1 MVRSFATGDLQE
13 LSVVLNLFDPVTL
26 KRFTHPARGKRCVH
40 RSAFELESFL
50 QQPFRRCP
58 ICSRHINPRL
68 LLVDGFISEI
78 LSKTQESCREVTLAK
93 DGTWAVGSGSKRPG
107 AQVVILLDSDA
118 ELKCEETTVIENP
131 EPNGSDV
138 HQRTGSRI
146 MNNESQSS
154 RSSNIPPING
164 QIPEI
169 SSSSTSSRSVL
180 SSRVRIQNPESE
192 GSDLQNHMESTESD
206 PRSSSALPNGQIPET
221 SGSSTSSRS
230 VSSGIPRIQNPES
243 EGSTLQTHRGYAE
256 SDPRSSLRSRLC
268 DNSSGCTYVFDR
280 SVTQRSHKVPQAS
293 QDNQSS
299 SIENGLINGIIVE
312 SAQIQLEN
320 ANEAA

>member
-1 MVRSFATGDLQE
+1 MNPNHPDL
-13 LSVVLNLFDPVTL
+13 V
-26 KRFTHPARGKRCVH
+26 
-40 RSAFELESFL
+40 
-50 QQPFRRCP
+50 
-58 ICSRHINPRL
+58 
-68 LLVDGFISEI
+68 
-78 LSKTQESCREVTLAK
+78 
-93 DGTWAVGSGSKRPG
+93 
-107 AQVVILLDSDA
+107 
-118 ELKCEETTVIENP
+118 
-131 EPNGSDV
+131 
-138 HQRTGSRI
+138 
-146 MNNESQSS
+146 
-154 RSSNIPPING
+154 IPPING

-192 GSDLQNHMESTESD
+192 GSYLQTHRESTESD
-206 PRSSSALPNGQIPET
+206 PRSSSALPNGKIPKT

-312 SAQIQLEN
+312 SAQVQIPNIGNNPEILGNSKDIMSTPSHSTAENGQINGIIVESSQVQLEN
-320 ANEAA
+320 VNE